1 MKKMKWLVLC
11 MLALP
16 LVNNIKASSCI
27 STQKEK
33 AAIIVK
39 AQHSNEPTTFIEQIL
54 FPHGI

>member
-1 MKKMKWLVLC
+1 MKWLVLC

-33 AAIIVK
+33 AAIVVK